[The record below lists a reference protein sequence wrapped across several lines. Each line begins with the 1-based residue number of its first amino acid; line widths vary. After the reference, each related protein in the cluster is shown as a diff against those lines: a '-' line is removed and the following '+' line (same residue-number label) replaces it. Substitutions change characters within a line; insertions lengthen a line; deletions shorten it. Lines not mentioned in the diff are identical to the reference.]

1 MKIVTDNL
9 RPPELNHCPDLLVA
23 LMYRSWHSD
32 PGERPTL
39 LFIKRILRLLINVL
53 PKNEDKCSEEMVEE
67 VKKQCSMESKSLEK
81 YFPYEPRVN
90 NERSRNIY
98 EEHVK
103 KLKIISDRKQDIT
116 ILEQKLDEQVKQN
129 QSKHDH
135 FQELATENE
144 KLKEQIEKLA
154 SKKC

>member
-1 MKIVTDNL
+1 
-9 RPPELNHCPDLLVA
+9 
-23 LMYRSWHSD
+23 MYRSWHSD

-103 KLKIISDRKQDIT
+103 KLKIISDKKQDIA

-135 FQELATENE
+135 FQELTTENE